1 MDVHQA
7 SGPFPVG
14 VGNRN
19 KSFPHAAYSVLVLKE
34 GQNFERGNADRRTRR
49 STRYLFRAGGFWFAL
64 TTMGWKYSGT
74 MTRVFGEAA
83 FTSARKDCNLSMAG
97 CCEVL

>member
-14 VGNRN
+14 VGNRD

-34 GQNFERGNADRRTRR
+34 GQNFERGPTQIGEPVVPLAICFEGVD
-49 STRYLFRAGGFWFAL
+49 
-64 TTMGWKYSGT
+64 
-74 MTRVFGEAA
+74 FG
-83 FTSARKDCNLSMAG
+83 LP
-97 CCEVL
+97 